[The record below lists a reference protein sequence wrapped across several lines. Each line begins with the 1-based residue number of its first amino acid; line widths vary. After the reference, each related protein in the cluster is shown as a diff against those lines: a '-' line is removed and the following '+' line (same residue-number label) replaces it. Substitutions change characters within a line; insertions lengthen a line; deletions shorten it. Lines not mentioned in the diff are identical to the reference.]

1 MKVENAKHAR
11 RELYLQG
18 IILAISVAV
27 VTVWVLTKPIVFTYD
42 TFTYIEQARELQLGR
57 PGVNIFSRLPLFPAI
72 LLAFQ
77 VTDLKHSVFWLT
89 IFHSCLAVASCWLFY
104 LTARRLEPRGAFP
117 IAVVFIA
124 SILPFV
130 EVKYIMTEQTFLF
143 ATILALYG
151 MVSYLMART
160 KSEASLA
167 IVILG
172 AGAALMTLTRPQGAY
187 VIPLLF
193 GLVTVL
199 AWRRAWIAMLAAAF
213 VIGAVW
219 SVQAVDHRLRS
230 SSQTAVGSL
239 DNSYMT
245 GKMLLFSL
253 YTHGVGDSI
262 SISPENGPRTAELRA
277 ILIDEFSKPDTL
289 ARRVG
294 YLRSV
299 TPEEVPA
306 YVDRGLSTFDSDF
319 FQMLIFTALNERLGL
334 KEADRLFLQVSLEAT
349 MAHPVETARLFIDKG
364 LTVYLNPNDF
374 AVPLHGQFAPGT
386 FQSRLA
392 DEIAAGGD
400 YTNPTST
407 DRAIDRNLR
416 WLMRGIIVVAIITF
430 PIALLY
436 PTWRVTIAL
445 LLFGLYLNFAI
456 IFGNLPL
463 FRYAIYAIPPN
474 LLCAYIGTIALVSA
488 VRDRW
493 LKRSVTVNG

>member
-1 MKVENAKHAR
+1 MKVEATTYAR

-27 VTVWVLTKPIVFTYD
+27 VTVWALTKPIVFTHD

-57 PGVNIFSRLPLFPAI
+57 PGVNVFSRLPLFPAI

-77 VTDLKHSVFWLT
+77 VTDLKHPVFWLI
-89 IFHSCLAVASCWLFY
+89 IFHSFLAVASCWLFY
-104 LTARRLEPRGAFP
+104 LTARRLEPRGAFL
-117 IAVVFIA
+117 IAIVLIA
-124 SILPFV
+124 SLLPFV
-130 EVKYIMTEQTFLF
+130 EVKYIMTEQIFFFETM
-143 ATILALYG
+143 LALYG
-151 MVSYLMART
+151 IVAYLTART
-160 KSEASLA
+160 TPGALLSIAT
-167 IVILG
+167 LG
-172 AGAALMTLTRPQGAY
+172 VGAALMTLTRPQGAY

-193 GLVTVL
+193 GMATAL
-199 AWRRAWIAMLAAAF
+199 AWRRAWIA
-213 VIGAVW
+213 VTGAVLVVAVVW
-219 SVQAVDHRLRS
+219 SVQAVDQRLRS
-230 SSQTAVGSL
+230 SSQSAVGSL

-245 GKMLLFSL
+245 GKMLLFTL
-253 YTHGVGDSI
+253 YTQGIGANIH
-262 SISPENGPRTAELRA
+262 ISPENGPRTAELRA
-277 ILIDEFSKPDTL
+277 ILVDELAKPDTL

-306 YVDRGLSTFDSDF
+306 YVDKGLSHFDSDF
-319 FQMLIFTALNERLGL
+319 FQMLVFTALNERLGL
-334 KEADRLFLQVSLEAT
+334 KGADRLFLQASLEAAL
-349 MAHPVETARLFIDKG
+349 AHPVETAWLFIEKG
-364 LTVYLNPNDF
+364 WTVYLDPNDF
-374 AVPLHGQFAPGT
+374 AVPLYPQFPSGT
-386 FQSRLA
+386 FQSPLA
-392 DEIAAGGD
+392 QEIAAAGD
-400 YTNPTST
+400 YSNPTSA

-416 WLMRGIIVVAIITF
+416 WLMWIIIVVAIITL
-430 PIALLY
+430 PIALLH
-436 PTWRVTIAL
+436 PTWHVTIAL

>member
-1 MKVENAKHAR
+1 MKVEAAAHAR

-18 IILAISVAV
+18 IVLAISVTV

-57 PGVNIFSRLPLFPAI
+57 PGGNIFARLPLFPAI

-77 VTDLKHSVFWLT
+77 LTDLKHSVFWLI
-89 IFHSCLAVASCWLFY
+89 IFHSFLAVASCWLFY
-104 LTARRLEPRGAFP
+104 LMARRLEPRGAFP

-124 SILPFV
+124 SMLPFV
-130 EVKYIMTEQTFLF
+130 EVKYIMTEQTFF
-143 ATILALYG
+143 FETILALYG

-160 KSEASLA
+160 KSEALLA
-167 IVILG
+167 IAILG
-172 AGAALMTLTRPQGAY
+172 VGAALMTLTRPQGAY

-199 AWRRAWIAMLAAAF
+199 AWRRAWIAMLAVAF

-253 YTHGVGDSI
+253 YTHGVEDNI
-262 SISPENGPRTAELRA
+262 RISPENGPRTAELRA
-277 ILIDEFSKPDTL
+277 ILIDELSKPDTL
-289 ARRVG
+289 VRRQG

-306 YVDRGLSTFDSDF
+306 YVDRGLSTFDADF

-334 KEADRLFLQVSLEAT
+334 KEADRLFLQVSLETIRAQ
-349 MAHPVETARLFIDKG
+349 PVETAWFFIEKG
-364 LTVYLNPNDF
+364 SIVYLNPNDF
-374 AVPLHGQFAPGT
+374 AVPLHGPFAPGT

-392 DEIAAGGD
+392 DEIAAAGD
-400 YTNPTST
+400 YTNPTSM

-416 WLMRGIIVVAIITF
+416 WLMRIIIVVAIITL

-456 IFGNLPL
+456 IFGNQPS

-474 LLCAYIGTIALVSA
+474 LLCAYIGTVALVSA